1 MAELTIN
8 RAPLGV
14 STPVGT
20 SAGVLRLL
28 LQRGVGAPLLLLAV
42 LAMVI
47 LPLPPLALD
56 VLFTFNIALSVLV
69 VMAVVNVSRPL
80 DFGIFPTVLLL
91 ATLLRLAL
99 NVASTRV
106 VLLHGH
112 EGTAAAGHVIEA
124 FGHFV
129 VGGNYAVGIVVFG
142 ILTIINFV
150 VVTKGAGRISE
161 VSARFTLDAMP
172 GKQMAID
179 ADLNAGLINQDEA
192 RLRRSEVR
200 AEADF
205 YGSMDGAS
213 KFVRGDATAGILI
226 LLINIA
232 GGLAIGTLSH
242 GMAFSDAARVYTLLT
257 IGDGLV
263 AQIPAL
269 LLSTGVAIIVT
280 RMSKAQDLGKELS
293 RQLLSHPRS
302 LAVAGGVLGVMGLI
316 PGMPNVAFLLFAAG
330 CGGGAWLLQRRR
342 KLLAAA
348 AAAPSAAATAA
359 TVPAEQRELSWDD
372 VQSVDLIGVEVGFR
386 LVPLVDKVQGGELL
400 ARIRGVRRKLSQEL
414 GFLVQSVHIRD
425 NLELSPNAYRI
436 SLAGVVLAESVV
448 YPDRE
453 LAINPGRVFGKPP
466 GIETR
471 DPAFGMEA
479 VWIEPAKREHAQ
491 TLGYTVVDAS
501 TVIATHLSSVIQ
513 SHAHELLG
521 HEEVQQLLNGLAKTA
536 PRLVEDL
543 VPKALPLGVVVRVLQ
558 GLLSERVPIRNLRA
572 IVETLAE
579 HAARTQDPAVL
590 QSQVRIAL
598 GRQIVQDIV
607 GSGAELPVITLEPDL
622 EQLLQSTLQ
631 GQAIGNAALEPGL
644 AERLQAKLADSAQRQ
659 EASNEAAVLMVA
671 PQLRTTLARFTRA
684 TVPSLH
690 VLAWNEIPD
699 NRRVRLV
706 AAVGR

>member
-1 MAELTIN
+1 MYMAELAIN
-8 RAPLGV
+8 NSAVPAPAWTV
-14 STPVGT
+14 
-20 SAGVLRLL
+20 VLKM
-28 LQRGVGAPLLLLAV
+28 LQRGVGAPLMLLGV
-42 LAMVI
+42 LAMVV

-69 VMAVVNVSRPL
+69 VMAVVNIARPL

-124 FGHFV
+124 FGQFV
-129 VGGNYAVGIVVFG
+129 VGGNYAVGIVVFS

-161 VSARFTLDAMP
+161 VSARFTLDSMP

-192 RLRRSEVR
+192 RIRRAEVR

-226 LLINIA
+226 LIINVV

-242 GMAFSDAARVYTLLT
+242 GLGFAEAARVYTLLT

-280 RMSKAQDLGKELS
+280 RMSRAQDMGSELT
-293 RQLLSHPRS
+293 RQLFRHPRG
-302 LAVAGGVLGVMGLI
+302 LAVAGSLLGIMGLI
-316 PGMPNVAFLLFAAG
+316 PGMPNAAFLLF
-330 CGGGAWLLQRRR
+330 GGACGAGAWYLRRR
-342 KLLAAA
+342 DQRVAT
-348 AAAPSAAATAA
+348 AATAA
-359 TVPAEQRELSWDD
+359 LTPRPSAADAEQRELSWDD
-372 VQSVDLIGVEVGFR
+372 VQPVDLIGLEVGFR
-386 LVPLVDKVQGGELL
+386 LVPMVDKAQGGELL
-400 ARIRGVRRKLSQEL
+400 ARIRGVRRKLSHEL

-425 NLELSPNAYRI
+425 NLELAPNAYRI
-436 SLAGVVLAESVV
+436 SLAGVAISDGIV

-479 VWIEPAKREHAQ
+479 IWIEPSKREHAQ

-501 TVIATHLSSVIQ
+501 TVVATHLSNIIQ
-513 SHAHELLG
+513 THAHELLG

-543 VPKALPLGVVVRVLQ
+543 VPKTLSLGVVVRVLQ
-558 GLLSERVPIRNLRA
+558 GLLAERVPIRNLRA
-572 IVETLAE
+572 IVEALAD

-590 QSQVRIAL
+590 QAQVRIAL

-607 GSGAELPVITLEPDL
+607 GSGAELPVITLEPEL
-622 EQLLQSTLQ
+622 EQLLQSSLQ
-631 GQAIGNAALEPGL
+631 GQGGSNAAIEPGL
-644 AERLQAKLADSAQRQ
+644 AERLQSRLAESAGRQ
-659 EASNEAAVLMVA
+659 EASGEATVLMVA

-684 TVPSLH
+684 TVPGLH